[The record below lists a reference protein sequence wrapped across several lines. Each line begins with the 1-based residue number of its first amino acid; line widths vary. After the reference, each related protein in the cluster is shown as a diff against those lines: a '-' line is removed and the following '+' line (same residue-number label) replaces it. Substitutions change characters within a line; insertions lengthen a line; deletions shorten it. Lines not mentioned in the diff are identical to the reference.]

1 MKVVH
6 HLGFSRK

>member
-6 HLGFSRK
+6 